1 MSLQAAIPEG
11 DSEEEPLKPTE
22 PQAINHKIKKLQD
35 WKEKSEKLKSS
46 IQKENAQWFIKKSG
60 KIISGQ
66 ECGQRFN
73 EKCLGMIAE
82 LQSNIDQTL
91 MRAEAQKEKHK
102 RMYPFAKETF
112 VSKKRR
118 VKENKAKARKRRRER
133 AEKNCKRV
141 FSAISHSSSYGEVI
155 TSDHCSVIG
164 LNNLTKKD
172 GR

>member
-1 MSLQAAIPEG
+1 MAYHFSHN
-11 DSEEEPLKPTE
+11 SKEEPLKPTDC
-22 PQAINHKIKKLQD
+22 QAINHKIKKLQD
-35 WKEKSEKLKSS
+35 L
-46 IQKENAQWFIKKSG
+46 KENAQWFTKKSG

-82 LQSNIDQTL
+82 LQSNIDHTL

-118 VKENKAKARKRRRER
+118 VKENKAKARK
-133 AEKNCKRV
+133 
-141 FSAISHSSSYGEVI
+141 
-155 TSDHCSVIG
+155 
-164 LNNLTKKD
+164 
-172 GR
+172 